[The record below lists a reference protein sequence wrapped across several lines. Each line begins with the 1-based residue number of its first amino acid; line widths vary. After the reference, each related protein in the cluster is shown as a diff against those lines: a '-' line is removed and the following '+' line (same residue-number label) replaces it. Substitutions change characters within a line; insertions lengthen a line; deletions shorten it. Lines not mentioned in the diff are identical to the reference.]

1 MSTICK
7 LKTSLLLSI
16 IWLKISK
23 RRTDE
28 ERKREEGRKERKE
41 MEETLTC

>member
-23 RRTDE
+23 RRKDE

-41 MEETLTC
+41 VEETLTC